1 MTSAPT
7 LRRRALAAA
16 AASLLALPAACSESG
31 SKGATPTS
39 SSTAARTSQPTPT
52 AASSSTPAAQT
63 STPAPATTT
72 ATCAERIAARLTPAQ
87 QAGQLLMVG
96 LHASES
102 SRALAA
108 QVSRQQ
114 LGGVVYLGGWHQG
127 SAQVTTVSQR
137 LQAAARARAGATG
150 GVGGLLVA
158 ADQEGGEVQQLR
170 GSGFTRM
177 PSARTQATLGTASLQ
192 RAAAAW
198 ARELKRAGVNVNL
211 APVADTVPTSLG
223 SRNAPIGAHRRDFV
237 PGSAS
242 ANGRYAAAFVR
253 GTRAAGVAPTVK
265 HFPGLGRVS
274 SNTDFAASGITDG
287 TTTATDPYLEPF
299 REAIAAGAPLV
310 MLSSARYTRIDG
322 AHQAMFSSTVISS
335 LLRGRLGFDGVVISD
350 DVGAA
355 RSVSAV
361 PVGERATRFVAAGG
375 DIVLTAESGQAGT
388 MIAALTARARTSP
401 AFAAQLRAATARV
414 VALKVRLGLASCG

>member
-1 MTSAPT
+1 
-7 LRRRALAAA
+7 
-16 AASLLALPAACSESG
+16 
-31 SKGATPTS
+31 
-39 SSTAARTSQPTPT
+39 
-52 AASSSTPAAQT
+52 
-63 STPAPATTT
+63 
-72 ATCAERIAARLTPAQ
+72 
-87 QAGQLLMVG
+87 MVG
-96 LHASES
+96 LHPSAS

-127 SAQVTTVSQR
+127 SAPVTTVSQR
-137 LQAAARARAGATG
+137 LQPPPLGPGARHRWGRRTARRRGPGGRRGAAAPRQRLHPHAVRAHPGHPGR
-150 GVGGLLVA
+150 
-158 ADQEGGEVQQLR
+158 R
-170 GSGFTRM
+170 
-177 PSARTQATLGTASLQ
+177 PLQ

-198 ARELKRAGVNVNL
+198 GRELKRAGVNVNL

-223 SRNAPIGAHRRDFV
+223 SGNAPIGAHRRDFV

-265 HFPGLGRVS
+265 HFPGLGRVR

-299 REAIAAGAPLV
+299 RDAIAAGAPLV

-322 AHQAMFSSTVISS
+322 AHQAMFSSTIISS

-355 RSVSAV
+355 RAVSAV

-401 AFAAQLRAATARV
+401 AFAAQLRAATTRV